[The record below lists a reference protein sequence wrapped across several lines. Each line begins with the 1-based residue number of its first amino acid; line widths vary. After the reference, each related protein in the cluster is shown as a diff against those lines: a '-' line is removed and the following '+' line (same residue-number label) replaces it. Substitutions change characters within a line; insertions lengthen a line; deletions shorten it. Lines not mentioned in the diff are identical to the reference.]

1 VPHSAVVSS
10 SAVADLFGEA
20 RRIMSAHYNPR
31 TLLRLPFVS
40 FIYLLRVLLS
50 TWVSRSG

>member
-1 VPHSAVVSS
+1 MKVPYSAVVSS

-20 RRIMSAHYNPR
+20 RRIY
-31 TLLRLPFVS
+31 LLRL
-40 FIYLLRVLLS
+40 LLS